1 MLGLRFFTC
10 DRCGLVHADV
20 DNPPRCGR
28 CDHTRLTDI
37 TASTAAEPYFTD
49 AIDNLHDYS
58 GEEDDAVS
66 L

>member
-10 DRCGLVHADV
+10 DRCGLVHADI

-28 CDHTRLTDI
+28 CDHRQLTDI
-37 TASTAAEPYFTD
+37 TASTAVEPYFTE
-49 AIDNLHDYS
+49 AIADRPESSDKK
-58 GEEDDAVS
+58 DDAAS

>member
-1 MLGLRFFTC
+1 MLGLQFFTC

-49 AIDNLHDYS
+49 AIADRR
-58 GEEDDAVS
+58 
-66 L
+66 